1 MAKLVIILFST
12 YFSAELPDIVAFA
25 ENVEHVSR
33 VASLCN
39 ENGVPLIP
47 FGSGTGLEGG
57 VNALKVY
64 IKILLFRLV

>member
-1 MAKLVIILFST
+1 M
-12 YFSAELPDIVAFA
+12 
-25 ENVEHVSR
+25 SR

-57 VNALKVY
+57 VNASKVSA
-64 IKILLFRLV
+64 